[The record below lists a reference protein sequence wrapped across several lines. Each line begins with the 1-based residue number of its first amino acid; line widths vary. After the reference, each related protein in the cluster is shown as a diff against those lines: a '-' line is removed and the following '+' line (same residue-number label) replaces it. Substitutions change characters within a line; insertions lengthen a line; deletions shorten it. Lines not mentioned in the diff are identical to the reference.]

1 MEHEWKHKG
10 HTIVPFEMPEDD
22 NLKID
27 YDVICPDGTLRSPD
41 VSPYSATQD
50 LINRWI
56 DLGYPERIGV
66 GPLDDGDLDFIEAN
80 QTPS

>member
-1 MEHEWKHKG
+1 MQYEWKYNG
-10 HTIVPFEMPEDD
+10 HTIIPFEMPEDD
-22 NLKID
+22 NLKIG
-27 YDVICPDGTLRSPD
+27 YDVVCPDGNLRSPD
-41 VSPYSATQD
+41 VSPYSATEE

-80 QTPS
+80 QLPS